1 MRVTQGS
8 GRGHLQLCGV
18 KPGTSRNPLNKL
30 TKSPINLVQLTDQH
44 LFGDPRGTLRGVPT
58 LPALRAT
65 LAAAR
70 SDIAASEAV
79 LATGDLV
86 QDDPGG
92 YAHFRREFAGLGKPI
107 LCLPGNHD
115 DVPAM
120 RAALQGDPFQLDG
133 VFDRGNWRVLL
144 LDSTIAGETGGAL
157 SEASLQQLDRELLQ
171 AGDRHVLVCLHHH
184 PVAMRSRWLDTVGLS
199 NADAFFAALKRHANV
214 RAVLFGH
221 VHQSLDVMVDGM
233 RILAT
238 PSTCS
243 QFRPL
248 SQDFAIDDTPPA
260 YRTLRLHPDGRIDT
274 EVIWVTAEVQ
284 ARRSASSNLA

>member
-1 MRVTQGS
+1 MLVAS
-8 GRGHLQLCGV
+8 FKVSILQAHSN
-18 KPGTSRNPLNKL
+18 PNPLNKL

-44 LFGDPRGTLRGVPT
+44 LFTDPAGRLRGVPT

-70 SDIAASEAV
+70 EDIADCEAI

-92 YAHFRREFAGLGKPI
+92 YAHFRREFAALGKPI

-120 RAALQGDPFQLDG
+120 RAALKGQPFQLEG

-144 LDSTIAGETGGAL
+144 LDSTIAGQTGGAL
-157 SEASLQQLDRELLQ
+157 SEASLQQLERELAQ
-171 AGDRHVLVCLHHH
+171 APERHVLVCLHHH
-184 PVAMRSRWLDTVGLS
+184 PVTMRSRWLDTVGLA
-199 NADAFFAALKRHANV
+199 NADAFFVALKRHANV

-221 VHQSLDVMVDGM
+221 VHQSLDVMVDGV

-248 SQDFAIDDTPPA
+248 SHDFAIDDAPPA
-260 YRTLRLHPDGRIDT
+260 YRTLKLHSDGHIET
-274 EVIWVTAEVQ
+274 EVIWVAAEDQASATALRATSQ
-284 ARRSASSNLA
+284 SRK

>member
-1 MRVTQGS
+1 
-8 GRGHLQLCGV
+8 
-18 KPGTSRNPLNKL
+18 L
-30 TKSPINLVQLTDQH
+30 TKSPVSLVQLTDQH
-44 LFGDPRGTLRGVPT
+44 LFADPGGSLRGVPT

-70 SDIAASEAV
+70 EDIAACTAI

-92 YAHFRREFAGLGKPI
+92 YVHFRREFAGLGKPV

-120 RAALQGDPFQLDG
+120 RAALTGKPFQLDG
-133 VFDRGNWRVLL
+133 PFDCGNWRVLL
-144 LDSTIAGETGGAL
+144 LDSTIAGRTAGAL
-157 SEASLQQLDRELLQ
+157 SEASLAQLDRELAQ
-171 AGDRHVLVCLHHH
+171 APDKHVLVCLHHH
-184 PVAMRSRWLDTVGLS
+184 PVAMHSRWLDTVGLA
-199 NADAFFAALKRHANV
+199 NADAFFSTLRRHANV
-214 RAVLFGH
+214 RALLFGH
-221 VHQSLDVMVDGM
+221 VHQSLDMMLDGI

-248 SQDFAIDDTPPA
+248 SQDFAIDNAPPA
-260 YRTLRLHPDGRIDT
+260 YRRLELQVDGSIQT
-274 EVIWVTAEVQ
+274 EVVWVSSTEVRM
-284 ARRSASSNLA
+284 ASASA

>member
-1 MRVTQGS
+1 VY
-8 GRGHLQLCGV
+8 LQLHGR
-18 KPGTSRNPLNKL
+18 KPHQKPNPLNKL
-30 TKSPINLVQLTDQH
+30 TKSPVTLVQLTDQH
-44 LFGDPRGTLRGVPT
+44 LFSDPAGELRGVPT

-65 LAAAR
+65 LAAAHE
-70 SDIAASEAV
+70 DIAACEAI

-107 LCLPGNHD
+107 LCVPGNHD

-120 RAALQGDPFQLDG
+120 RTALSGEPFQLEG

-144 LDSTIAGETGGAL
+144 LDSTIAGRTGGAL
-157 SEASLQQLDRELLQ
+157 SEASLQQLDRELTQ
-171 AGDRHVLVCLHHH
+171 APDKHVLVCLHHH
-184 PVAMRSRWLDTVGLS
+184 PVAMRSRWLDTVGLA
-199 NADAFFAALKRHANV
+199 NADAFFSALKRHANV
-214 RAVLFGH
+214 RALLFGH
-221 VHQSLDVMVDGM
+221 VHQSLDMMLDGI

-248 SQDFAIDDTPPA
+248 SQDFAIDNAPPA
-260 YRTLRLHPDGRIDT
+260 YRRLELQGDGSIQT
-274 EVIWVTAEVQ
+274 EVVWVSSTEVRM
-284 ARRSASSNLA
+284 ASASA